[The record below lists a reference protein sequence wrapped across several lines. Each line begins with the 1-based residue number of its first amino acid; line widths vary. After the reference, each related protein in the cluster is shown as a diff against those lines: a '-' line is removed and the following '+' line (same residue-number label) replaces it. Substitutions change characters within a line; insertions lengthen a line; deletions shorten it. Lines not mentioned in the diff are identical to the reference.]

1 MPHPFRRLLATMFHE
16 QSMQKRKKI
25 KVFLEGSI
33 SIMQQF
39 KDRYYSYT
47 SQKSM
52 KSFFVYNLLAQLVE
66 HQTTVQKLVGSNA

>member
-1 MPHPFRRLLATMFHE
+1 MNKAC
-16 QSMQKRKKI
+16 KKGNKI

-33 SIMQQF
+33 SVIQQF
-39 KDRYYSYT
+39 KERYDSYT

-66 HQTTVQKLVGSNA
+66 HQTTVQKLMGSNACQTKTEGL